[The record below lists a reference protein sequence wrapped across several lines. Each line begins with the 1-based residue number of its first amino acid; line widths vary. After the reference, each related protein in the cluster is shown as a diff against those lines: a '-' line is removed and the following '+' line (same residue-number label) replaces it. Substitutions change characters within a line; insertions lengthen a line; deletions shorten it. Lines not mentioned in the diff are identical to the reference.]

1 MKSQLGVTSSF
12 LMKSSFS
19 PNQIFNKK
27 RNSYVSFFLVLCLA
41 PFVADITF
49 ITLLLSQIYFS
60 TTSYRLF
67 HAHCRKWW
75 HQLKGQHIFKIYV
88 INVSKLIFKVTFCQ
102 VCFKWLPPTESIW
115 PLKRATF
122 AGSLVDKFKI
132 KLNKA

>member
-1 MKSQLGVTSSF
+1 MLYFMKSQLGVTSSF

-88 INVSKLIFKVTFCQ
+88 MFQNLYSKLLFVKFAPNGSPNWTYLTLKKGNFCRSLSWQ
-102 VCFKWLPPTESIW
+102 VW
-115 PLKRATF
+115 
-122 AGSLVDKFKI
+122 
-132 KLNKA
+132 N